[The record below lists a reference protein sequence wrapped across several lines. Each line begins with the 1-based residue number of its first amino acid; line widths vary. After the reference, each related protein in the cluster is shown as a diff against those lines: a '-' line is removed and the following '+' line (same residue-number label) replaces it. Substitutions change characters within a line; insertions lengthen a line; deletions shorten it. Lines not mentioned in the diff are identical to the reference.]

1 MEILGLIIFVAMMVS
16 LFVGFGGMAKA
27 RKAWADARFFVARVV
42 RERPT
47 EVAVLT
53 LLLLVCTVYG
63 GTKPEPPDEPD
74 EPDEPI
80 PSSVRVLLIGRRADG
95 SLAPYG
101 APIVIITNLL
111 EEVSQ

>member
-1 MEILGLIIFVAMMVS
+1 MEILGLIIFVAMMVG

-27 RKAWADARFFVARVV
+27 RKAWADARFFVARVAK
-42 RERPT
+42 ERPM
-47 EVAVLT
+47 EFILGVIVLIAFT
-53 LLLLVCTVYG
+53 AYG

-80 PSSVRVLLIGRRADG
+80 PGSVRVLLVGRRADG